1 MIIMAIS
8 AVLIV
13 IATIVVYNHVS
24 NYYYEQ
30 DNAARRNPMDNLA
43 NFHHQ
48 LKEYLVEHEGQ
59 YPAEKGVFG
68 LAELVSLLSDLR
80 VKDDKNVWTDPDYLT
95 ERITSYAYI
104 ASGLSEK
111 EMDVGMPVIFEKP
124 WNRKR
129 VRVLL
134 CDGRVEELELN
145 GINSCS
151 KVVEYYKE
159 RVDRTSTAWDIL
171 LRNAKYIDGM

>member
-1 MIIMAIS
+1 M
-8 AVLIV
+8 
-13 IATIVVYNHVS
+13 
-24 NYYYEQ
+24 
-30 DNAARRNPMDNLA
+30 
-43 NFHHQ
+43 
-48 LKEYLVEHEGQ
+48 KQ

-145 GINSCS
+145 GINICS

>member
-1 MIIMAIS
+1 
-8 AVLIV
+8 
-13 IATIVVYNHVS
+13 
-24 NYYYEQ
+24 
-30 DNAARRNPMDNLA
+30 
-43 NFHHQ
+43 
-48 LKEYLVEHEGQ
+48 
-59 YPAEKGVFG
+59 
-68 LAELVSLLSDLR
+68 
-80 VKDDKNVWTDPDYLT
+80 
-95 ERITSYAYI
+95 
-104 ASGLSEK
+104 
-111 EMDVGMPVIFEKP
+111 MPVIFEKP